1 MYPQP
6 IEIDELGAAFIAIN
20 MPEYNIEQR
29 RFLKEFLSNHA
40 VDLNKESMK
49 KTFKDKIQVMD
60 ALAILNQF
68 ANHYEHEKGLM
79 DEFKEEIEFLLITI
93 SDEEGINI

>member
-20 MPEYNIEQR
+20 MPEYSSEQIK
-29 RFLKEFLSNHA
+29 FLKDFLGNHA

-49 KTFKDKIQVMD
+49 KIFKDKIQVMD
-60 ALAILNQF
+60 AINALHDF
-68 ANHYEHEKGLM
+68 ASHYEHEKQLI
-79 DEFKEEIEFLLITI
+79 DEFREEVEFLLLSIN
-93 SDEEGINI
+93 DEEGINI

>member
-20 MPEYNIEQR
+20 MPEYNTEQR

-68 ANHYEHEKGLM
+68 ANHYEHEKGLI